1 MDKNPLSILGI
12 IAKALSNFAL
22 CAARAAGLSAD
33 SVPFQHLFSTQ
44 GTRFCCRGTR
54 SPMSSFDIF

>member
-12 IAKALSNFAL
+12 IAKVLSNFAL
-22 CAARAAGLSAD
+22 CSARAAAFSAD

-44 GTRFCCRGTR
+44 GTRFLLPRA
-54 SPMSSFDIF
+54 SIPNVLV

>member
-22 CAARAAGLSAD
+22 LPPGPPLFSAD

-44 GTRFCCRGTR
+44 GTRFLLPRD
-54 SPMSSFDIF
+54 SIPNVLV